1 LSIWTTDQAAYA
13 CLAGESEA
21 SLTGIFSA
29 AAALS
34 PSIVFI
40 DEVDALAPSRD
51 GTGQGGASS
60 HTAAAG
66 GSSGSSAAG
75 EAAARVLTQ
84 LLVLMDGLGSSS
96 GKAKV
101 SGSSLVA
108 GSSSSSKAG
117 VSDSSAVP
125 GSSTQGAAA
134 GGGVQ
139 AATDTRVVVI
149 AATNRP
155 SAVDPA
161 LRRPGRWVGVLTGS
175 GLYAF
180 QPVRR

>member
-1 LSIWTTDQAAYA
+1 MSIWTTDQAAYA
-13 CLAGESEA
+13 YLAGESEA

-101 SGSSLVA
+101 SGSRLVA
-108 GSSSSSKAG
+108 GSSSSKAG
-117 VSDSSAVP
+117 VSDSSAVA